1 MALHDEYAA
10 ILRDH
15 PPRVDTASF
24 AAEAGAVVHAGAA
37 AAVQAVLSREIG
49 AGRELGVQVYAYR
62 HGRLQL
68 AVVAGVHR
76 PMGGGGWAS
85 VEPETL
91 FMAFSVAKGVA
102 ATGMALLAGGASWW
116 YCHGC
121 WMTPPSKLTLVCVPQ
136 EGKGIQQT
144 DCV

>member
-24 AAEAGAVVHAGAA
+24 AAEAGAAVHAGAA

-76 PMGGGGWAS
+76 PMGDGWRG
-85 VEPETL
+85 L
-91 FMAFSVAKGVA
+91 GI
-102 ATGMALLAGGASWW
+102 GGAGDAI
-116 YCHGC
+116 HG
-121 WMTPPSKLTLVCVPQ
+121 VQ
-136 EGKGIQQT
+136 RGEGCRCRRDGAAGRRG
-144 DCV
+144 